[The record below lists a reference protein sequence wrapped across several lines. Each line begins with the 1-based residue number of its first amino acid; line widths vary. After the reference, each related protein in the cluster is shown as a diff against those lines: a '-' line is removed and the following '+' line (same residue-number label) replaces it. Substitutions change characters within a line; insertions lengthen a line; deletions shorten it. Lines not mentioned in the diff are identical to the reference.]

1 MLGLL
6 NKLYK
11 DQRGVS
17 VVEYGL
23 LVALIAVAALLAMS
37 AMGTTLQEVFGNI
50 DDDMQLPG

>member
-1 MLGLL
+1 MQTLL
-6 NKLYK
+6 KKLYK

-23 LVALIAVAALLAMS
+23 IVALIAVGALLAMS
-37 AMGTTLQEVFGNI
+37 AMGTTLQEVFSSV